1 MVTFTLVVVELLT
14 SMVEVVTG
22 GSVEDVEGWDSE
34 LVVVFLDPP
43 PPCPPLEGMVVVA
56 GRTLVVF
63 ITLEVVLA
71 WLDVVLNSLVV
82 VVPG

>member
-1 MVTFTLVVVELLT
+1 VVTFTLVVVELLT

-22 GSVEDVEGWDSE
+22 DSVEDVEGWDSE
-34 LVVVFLDPP
+34 LVVVFFDPP

-71 WLDVVLNSLVV
+71 WLVVVLNSLVV